1 MHLTIRTNQFDIHNV
16 MISDKTKNNIMNN
29 SDFYRI
35 LYSDENISI
44 NGIFIHFVLKS
55 ISIEKYF
62 NKVKCCFHSSL
73 ENNNNIQQLLNI
85 EKSTLDKIGF
95 DMPNYKP
102 VYRMKEQLYNNF
114 IKIYNESHIKLGN
127 HSEIIFMLKI
137 SGIWSSEQSKTYGIT
152 FRFYI
157 I

>member
-1 MHLTIRTNQFDIHNV
+1 MFLTVRSTQFDSNYIIINN
-16 MISDKTKNNIMNN
+16 KTKNNIMNN

-35 LYSDENISI
+35 LYSDENVSI

-62 NKVKCCFHSSL
+62 NKVKCCFHNSL
-73 ENNNNIQQLLNI
+73 ENNKTMRQLLNI
-85 EKSTLDKIGF
+85 ERTTLDKISS
-95 DMPNYKP
+95 DMPNYKA
-102 VYRMKEQLYNNF
+102 VYRMKEQLHNNF
-114 IKIYNESHIKLGN
+114 IKIYNENHIKLGN
-127 HSEIIFMLKI
+127 HTEIIFMLKI